1 MLSGTFKQLT
11 FVPAYHQIHV
21 LCVHVLNCAH
31 LCKKICIMLQLQHL
45 FSLKAFILLNED
57 NK

>member
-1 MLSGTFKQLT
+1 
-11 FVPAYHQIHV
+11 
-21 LCVHVLNCAH
+21 
-31 LCKKICIMLQLQHL
+31 LQLQHL